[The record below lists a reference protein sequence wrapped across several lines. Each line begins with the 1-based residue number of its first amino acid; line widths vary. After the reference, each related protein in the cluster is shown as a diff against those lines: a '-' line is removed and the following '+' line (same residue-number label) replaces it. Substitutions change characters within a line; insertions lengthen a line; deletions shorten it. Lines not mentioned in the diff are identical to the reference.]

1 MKKTIPS
8 PTINAGEGIGAET
21 ERLSLV
27 LAVLTVLILAVLTL
41 LVLAVLLLVL
51 ILVLIILIG
60 HYHVPPVERCS
71 DFLQYLLQ

>member
-1 MKKTIPS
+1 MKMRVYRQS
-8 PTINAGEGIGAET
+8 EV
-21 ERLSLV
+21 LSLV
-27 LAVLTVLILAVLTL
+27 LALLILAVLTVLILTVLTL

>member
-1 MKKTIPS
+1 MRVYRQS
-8 PTINAGEGIGAET
+8 EV
-21 ERLSLV
+21 LSLV
-27 LAVLTVLILAVLTL
+27 LAL

>member
-27 LAVLTVLILAVLTL
+27 LAVLTVLILTVLTL

-51 ILVLIILIG
+51 ILVLVLIILIG

-71 DFLQYLLQ
+71 DFLQ